1 MNWKQRGLTPLAL
14 TLALVAAGC
23 GGSDGESA
31 SATTEQAATTAE
43 AGSATTATAGD
54 ATTSEV
60 PTTSSEDA
68 ATPTSEAEATGD
80 GEEGDAPGTGDCEA
94 TASTFRDVESANDNL
109 DAPELAAT
117 CEGDTVVVTSN
128 AIPDFTYVATSPGDP
143 AAQDLTFNL
152 PATPTEAAEPG
163 EIPLLGALG
172 VAVDGVPIY
181 GPTEGTGGDVMSLV
195 GGLSECGSH
204 NGPTGFHFHLFGAA
218 EGVDCLYSAEEVAS
232 GEPVLFGWAADGYPI
247 MSGTVCADDACA
259 STEQLTS
266 SWELS
271 DDSLFATDTWDAH
284 TYVEGS
290 GDLDECNGRIDDDGQ
305 YRYYATETFPY
316 IAGCFHG
323 EVSDDAIP
331 SAGGGGGP
339 GGAGGRPPG
348 Q

>member
-109 DAPELAAT
+109 DAPEVAAT

-143 AAQDLTFNL
+143 AAQ
-152 PATPTEAAEPG
+152 
-163 EIPLLGALG
+163 
-172 VAVDGVPIY
+172 
-181 GPTEGTGGDVMSLV
+181 
-195 GGLSECGSH
+195 
-204 NGPTGFHFHLFGAA
+204 
-218 EGVDCLYSAEEVAS
+218 
-232 GEPVLFGWAADGYPI
+232 
-247 MSGTVCADDACA
+247 
-259 STEQLTS
+259 
-266 SWELS
+266 
-271 DDSLFATDTWDAH
+271 
-284 TYVEGS
+284 
-290 GDLDECNGRIDDDGQ
+290 
-305 YRYYATETFPY
+305 
-316 IAGCFHG
+316 
-323 EVSDDAIP
+323 
-331 SAGGGGGP
+331 
-339 GGAGGRPPG
+339 
-348 Q
+348 